1 MHIMRLDYRDT
12 VIWALLAVLIGLI
25 VGGLDAVFGRILL
38 AVSSFRTDH
47 FYYLIP
53 FLALAGLATVYI
65 YQRLGK
71 HASKGM
77 GLVFSIGQQSD
88 ETIPR
93 RLIPIAMLTTWL
105 THLFGGSAG
114 REGVAIQIGASVA
127 NYLGDLAKVKNRH
140 IMVMVG
146 MAAGF
151 SGLFQT
157 PLAATLFAVE
167 VIVVGS
173 IYYQAILPAL
183 IASLVAAQTSHFLG
197 LEKFSYAVSKL
208 PTLNLLII
216 MKLVVIGIAF
226 GLTGFIFSWLL
237 GKTKARLGTLLPNP
251 YLKIAVGSVILS
263 VLFVVFDQGRYSG
276 LGTNLISTTFS
287 GGPIFAWDFIVKLLL
302 TILTLSIG
310 FQGGEVTPLFAIGAT
325 LGMVLG
331 TLMGLPLTFVA
342 ALGYAAV
349 FAAATNTFFAPILI
363 GCEVFGFSLLPY
375 LFITISV
382 SYALNFN
389 HSIYTAQKIR
399 QMQKLDH

>member
-1 MHIMRLDYRDT
+1 MRLDYRNT
-12 VIWALLAVLIGLI
+12 AIWALLAVLIGLI

-38 AVSSFRTDH
+38 AVSSFRSDH

-53 FLALAGLATVYI
+53 FLAIAGLATVYI
-65 YQRLGK
+65 YQRFGK
-71 HASKGM
+71 RANKGM

-197 LEKFSYAVSKL
+197 LEKFSYAVTKL

-226 GLTGFIFSWLL
+226 GLTGFLFSWLL
-237 GKTKARLGTLLPNP
+237 GKTKASLGTLLPNP
-251 YLKIAVGSVILS
+251 YLRIAVGSVILS

-325 LGMVLG
+325 LGMLLG
-331 TLMGLPLTFVA
+331 ALMGLPLTFVA

-375 LFITISV
+375 LLITVSV

-399 QMQKLDH
+399 KDLLY

>member
-1 MHIMRLDYRDT
+1 MRLDYRNT
-12 VIWALLAVLIGLI
+12 AIWALLAVLIGLI

-38 AVSSFRTDH
+38 AVSSFRSDH

-53 FLALAGLATVYI
+53 FLAIAGLATVYI
-65 YQRLGK
+65 YQRFGK
-71 HASKGM
+71 RANKGM

-127 NYLGDLAKVKNRH
+127 NYLGDLAKAKNRH

-197 LEKFSYAVSKL
+197 LEKFSYAVTKL

-226 GLTGFIFSWLL
+226 GLTGFLFSWLL
-237 GKTKARLGTLLPNP
+237 GKTKASLGTLLPNP
-251 YLKIAVGSVILS
+251 YLRIAVGSVILS

-325 LGMVLG
+325 LGMLLG
-331 TLMGLPLTFVA
+331 ALMGLPLTFVA

-375 LFITISV
+375 LLITVSV
-382 SYALNFN
+382 SCALNFN
-389 HSIYTAQKIR
+389 HYIYTALKIR
-399 QMQKLDH
+399 KDLLY

>member
-1 MHIMRLDYRDT
+1 MRLDYRNT
-12 VIWALLAVLIGLI
+12 AIWALLAVLIGLI

-38 AVSSFRTDH
+38 AVSSFRSDH

-53 FLALAGLATVYI
+53 FLAIAGLATVYI
-65 YQRLGK
+65 YQRFGK
-71 HASKGM
+71 RANKGM

-127 NYLGDLAKVKNRH
+127 NYLGDLAKAKNRH

-197 LEKFSYAVSKL
+197 LEKFSYAVTKL

-226 GLTGFIFSWLL
+226 GLTGFLFSWLL
-237 GKTKARLGTLLPNP
+237 GKTKASLGTLLPNP
-251 YLKIAVGSVILS
+251 YLRIAVGSVILS

-325 LGMVLG
+325 LGMLLG
-331 TLMGLPLTFVA
+331 ALMGLPLTFVA

-375 LFITISV
+375 LLITISV

-399 QMQKLDH
+399 KDLLY

>member
-1 MHIMRLDYRDT
+1 MRLDYRNT
-12 VIWALLAVLIGLI
+12 AIWALLAVLIGLI

-38 AVSSFRTDH
+38 AVSSFRSDH

-53 FLALAGLATVYI
+53 FLAIAGLATVYI
-65 YQRLGK
+65 YQRFGK
-71 HASKGM
+71 RANKGM

-127 NYLGDLAKVKNRH
+127 NYLGDLAKAKNRH

-197 LEKFSYAVSKL
+197 LEKFSYAVTKL

-226 GLTGFIFSWLL
+226 GLTGFLFSWLL
-237 GKTKARLGTLLPNP
+237 GKTKASLGTLLPNP
-251 YLKIAVGSVILS
+251 YLRIAVGSVILS

-325 LGMVLG
+325 LGMLLG
-331 TLMGLPLTFVA
+331 ALMGLPLTFVA

-375 LFITISV
+375 LLITVSV
-382 SYALNFN
+382 SPF
-389 HSIYTAQKIR
+389 IR
-399 QMQKLDH
+399 HRKYEKTYYIKFT

>member
-1 MHIMRLDYRDT
+1 MRLDYRDT
-12 VIWALLAVLIGLI
+12 AIWVLLAVLIGLI

-65 YQRLGK
+65 YQRFGK
-71 HASKGM
+71 RANKGM

-276 LGTNLISTTFS
+276 LGTNLIATTFS

-399 QMQKLDH
+399 QIQKPDH

>member
-1 MHIMRLDYRDT
+1 
-12 VIWALLAVLIGLI
+12 
-25 VGGLDAVFGRILL
+25 
-38 AVSSFRTDH
+38 
-47 FYYLIP
+47 
-53 FLALAGLATVYI
+53 
-65 YQRLGK
+65 
-71 HASKGM
+71 
-77 GLVFSIGQQSD
+77 
-88 ETIPR
+88 
-93 RLIPIAMLTTWL
+93 
-105 THLFGGSAG
+105 
-114 REGVAIQIGASVA
+114 AIQIGASVA
-127 NYLGDLAKVKNRH
+127 NYLGDLAKAKNRH

-197 LEKFSYAVSKL
+197 LEKFSYAVTKL
-208 PTLNLLII
+208 PSLNLLII

-226 GLTGFIFSWLL
+226 GLTGFLFSWLL
-237 GKTKARLGTLLPNP
+237 GKTKASLGTLLPNP
-251 YLKIAVGSVILS
+251 YLRIAVGSVILS
-263 VLFVVFDQGRYSG
+263 VLFVFFDQGRYSG

-325 LGMVLG
+325 LGMLLG
-331 TLMGLPLTFVA
+331 ALMGLPLTFVA

-375 LFITISV
+375 LLITVSV

-399 QMQKLDH
+399 KDLLY

>member
-1 MHIMRLDYRDT
+1 MRLDYRDT
-12 VIWALLAVLIGLI
+12 AIWVLLAVLIGLI

-38 AVSSFRTDH
+38 AVSSFRSDH

-65 YQRLGK
+65 YQRFGK
-71 HASKGM
+71 RANKGM

-127 NYLGDLAKVKNRH
+127 NYLGDLAKAKNRH

-197 LEKFSYAVSKL
+197 LEKFSYAVTKL

-226 GLTGFIFSWLL
+226 GLIGFLFSWLL
-237 GKTKARLGTLLPNP
+237 GKTKASLGTLLPNP
-251 YLKIAVGSVILS
+251 YLRIAVGSVILS

-325 LGMVLG
+325 LGMLLG
-331 TLMGLPLTFVA
+331 ALMGLPLTFVA

-375 LFITISV
+375 LLITVSV

-399 QMQKLDH
+399 KDLLY

>member
-1 MHIMRLDYRDT
+1 MRLDYRNT
-12 VIWALLAVLIGLI
+12 AIWALLAVLIGLI

-38 AVSSFRTDH
+38 AVSSFRSDH

-53 FLALAGLATVYI
+53 FLAIAGLATVYI
-65 YQRLGK
+65 YQRFGK
-71 HASKGM
+71 RANKGM

-127 NYLGDLAKVKNRH
+127 NYLGDLAKAKNRH

-197 LEKFSYAVSKL
+197 LEKFSYAVTKL

-226 GLTGFIFSWLL
+226 GLTGFLFSWLL
-237 GKTKARLGTLLPNP
+237 GKTKASLGTLLPNP
-251 YLKIAVGSVILS
+251 YLRIAVGSVILS

-375 LFITISV
+375 LLITVSV

-399 QMQKLDH
+399 KDLLY

>member
-1 MHIMRLDYRDT
+1 MRLDYRDT
-12 VIWALLAVLIGLI
+12 AIWVLLAVLIGLI

-65 YQRLGK
+65 YQRFGK
-71 HASKGM
+71 RANKGM

-127 NYLGDLAKVKNRH
+127 NYFGDLAKVKNRH

-197 LEKFSYAVSKL
+197 LEKFSYAVTKL

-226 GLTGFIFSWLL
+226 GLTGFLFSWLL
-237 GKTKARLGTLLPNP
+237 GKTKASLGTLLPNP
-251 YLKIAVGSVILS
+251 YLRIAIGSVILS

-287 GGPIFAWDFIVKLLL
+287 GGPIFVWDFIVKLLL

-325 LGMVLG
+325 LGMLLG

-375 LFITISV
+375 LLITVSV

-399 QMQKLDH
+399 KDLLY

>member
-1 MHIMRLDYRDT
+1 MRLDYRDT
-12 VIWALLAVLIGLI
+12 AIWVLLAVLIGLI

-65 YQRLGK
+65 YQRFGK
-71 HASKGM
+71 RANKGM

-197 LEKFSYAVSKL
+197 LEKFSYAVTKL

-226 GLTGFIFSWLL
+226 GLIGFLFSWLL
-237 GKTKARLGTLLPNP
+237 GKTKASLGTLLPNP
-251 YLKIAVGSVILS
+251 YLRIVVGSVILS

-287 GGPIFAWDFIVKLLL
+287 GGPIFAWDFIIKLLL

-331 TLMGLPLTFVA
+331 ALMGLPLTFVA

-375 LFITISV
+375 LLITISV

-389 HSIYTAQKIR
+389 HSIYTAQKI
-399 QMQKLDH
+399 

>member
-1 MHIMRLDYRDT
+1 MRLDYRNT
-12 VIWALLAVLIGLI
+12 AIWALLAVLIGLI

-38 AVSSFRTDH
+38 AVSSFRSDH

-53 FLALAGLATVYI
+53 FLAIAGLATVYI
-65 YQRLGK
+65 YQRFGK
-71 HASKGM
+71 RANKGM

-127 NYLGDLAKVKNRH
+127 NYLGDLAKAKNRH

-197 LEKFSYAVSKL
+197 LEKFSYAVTKL

-226 GLTGFIFSWLL
+226 GLTGFLFSWLL
-237 GKTKARLGTLLPNP
+237 GKTKASLGTLLPNP
-251 YLKIAVGSVILS
+251 YLRIAVGSVILS

-325 LGMVLG
+325 LDMLLG
-331 TLMGLPLTFVA
+331 ALMGLPLTFVA

-375 LFITISV
+375 LLITVSV

-399 QMQKLDH
+399 KDLLY

>member
-1 MHIMRLDYRDT
+1 MRLDYRDT
-12 VIWALLAVLIGLI
+12 AIWVLLAVLIGLI

-65 YQRLGK
+65 YQRFGK
-71 HASKGM
+71 RANKGM

-173 IYYQAILPAL
+173 LYYQAILPAL

-197 LEKFSYAVSKL
+197 LEKFSYTVTKL

-226 GLTGFIFSWLL
+226 GLTGFLFSWLL
-237 GKTKARLGTLLPNP
+237 GKTKASLGTLLPNP
-251 YLKIAVGSVILS
+251 YLRIAVGSVILS

-325 LGMVLG
+325 LGMLLG
-331 TLMGLPLTFVA
+331 ALMGLPLTFVA

-375 LFITISV
+375 LLITVSV

-399 QMQKLDH
+399 KDLLY

>member
-1 MHIMRLDYRDT
+1 MRLDYRNT
-12 VIWALLAVLIGLI
+12 AIWALLAVLIGLI

-38 AVSSFRTDH
+38 AVSSFRSDH

-65 YQRLGK
+65 YQRFGK
-71 HASKGM
+71 RANKGM

-127 NYLGDLAKVKNRH
+127 NYLGDLAKAKNRH

-197 LEKFSYAVSKL
+197 LEKFSYAVTKL

-226 GLTGFIFSWLL
+226 GLTGFLFSWLL
-237 GKTKARLGTLLPNP
+237 GKTKASLGTLLPNP
-251 YLKIAVGSVILS
+251 YLRIAVGSVILS

-325 LGMVLG
+325 LGMLLG
-331 TLMGLPLTFVA
+331 ALMGLPLTFVA

-349 FAAATNTFFAPILI
+349 FATATNTFFAPILI

-375 LFITISV
+375 LLITVSV

-399 QMQKLDH
+399 KDLLY